1 MVAATFQILDDHAL
15 ASFDFGF
22 SAGICYTTSEMNSKR
37 LFIAAPAAIVLIAAG
52 FAIGPGAESPIVVQI
67 AGVIAPSVT
76 PAPTETATVTATP
89 PATSTPTA
97 TLTPTIT
104 PTPTRT
110 AAPVPTRDANLR
122 SVHVP
127 ILMYHYISVPPP
139 DADIYRLDLSVTPD
153 NFAAQMAYLADQ
165 GYHPIRV
172 QDLTDYLL
180 NGTPLPPKPIVLTF
194 DDGYADNYANAFPV
208 LKKFK
213 FPATFFVIT
222 QFVDDKKP
230 GYMTWDQLEE
240 LAIEGMEIGSHTLDH
255 PDLYGKPRT
264 FQVTE
269 IAGSKLMIEARI
281 GTPVKSFCYPAGHY
295 DLRTIDVLRSTGYLA
310 ATTEIQ
316 GTLQST
322 DSLYLLR
329 RIRVRG
335 SYAVSDFAYWIK
347 YFSSNG
353 K

>member
-1 MVAATFQILDDHAL
+1 
-15 ASFDFGF
+15 
-22 SAGICYTTSEMNSKR
+22 MNSKR
-37 LFIAAPAAIVLIAAG
+37 LFIAAPAAVALILAG
-52 FAIGPGAESPIVVQI
+52 FAIGPGAQSPIVVQI
-67 AGVIAPSVT
+67 AGVIAPSLT
-76 PAPTETATVTATP
+76 PSPTETATFTA
-89 PATSTPTA
+89 TPTA
-97 TLTPTIT
+97 TSTATATPTIT
-104 PTPTRT
+104 PTPTR
-110 AAPVPTRDANLR
+110 AATPAPTRDPNLR
-122 SVHVP
+122 SARVP

-139 DADIYRLDLSVTPD
+139 DADIYRLDLSVTP
-153 NFAAQMAYLADQ
+153 AAFESQMQYLADE

-172 QDLTDYLL
+172 EDLTDYLL

-208 LKKFK
+208 LKKYK

-222 QFVDDKKP
+222 QFIDDKKP

-240 LAIEGMEIGSHTLDH
+240 MAIEGMEIGSHTLDH
-255 PDLYGKPRT
+255 PDLHGKPLA
-264 FQVTE
+264 FQETE

-295 DLRTIDVLRSTGYLA
+295 DLRTLEVLRSSGYLA
-310 ATTEIQ
+310 ATTEMQ

-322 DSLYLLR
+322 QNLYLLR

-335 SYAVSDFAYWIK
+335 RFAVSDLAYWLK
-347 YFSSNG
+347 YFASNG